1 VKRVAQVGL
10 DSPVLSPGARAQEGR
25 DGDGDE
31 DRDDQHDHHQLDQR
45 EAALPLPLEPAPQS
59 LQHVRFLLLEAVLTG
74 FFSL

>member
-1 VKRVAQVGL
+1 MDFAATSAFRRLVWAARSWARV
-10 DSPVLSPGARAQEGR
+10 RAQEGR

-59 LQHVRFLLLEAVLTG
+59 LQHVRFLLLEAV
-74 FFSL
+74 